1 MQVGLVGSGNM
12 ARALARGW
20 GRPVLC
26 FDPVAER
33 ARALAQ
39 ETGGEALASN
49 AEVARRAELVVLCH
63 KPAQLQSVAE
73 EVAPQARAVAS
84 ILAATPLDAV
94 REAYPGLP
102 VYRFIPSLPVE
113 VRQGAVVQAADPER
127 EGAALPGALAPDAI
141 EEAPGGGGALGAQAL
156 SRDLALDARVRELFA
171 ELGSLVV
178 LDDALLDVATGLMSC
193 APAYVALVA
202 EAQIDAGVRRGIPA
216 AEGARLV
223 VQTLAGTAELLRRR
237 EYDTLALRREVCS
250 PGGLT
255 ARGVDALERGGV
267 RAAFSEALDAVLRRR
282 GRGGPGGQG
291 GRRGP
296 GRDGERVRREQSR

>member
-1 MQVGLVGSGNM
+1 MQIGLIGCGNM

-33 ARALAQ
+33 ARALVQ

-49 AEVARRAELVVLCH
+49 AEVASRAELVVLCH
-63 KPAQLQSVAE
+63 KPAQLRSIAE
-73 EVAPQARAVAS
+73 EVAPAASAVAS
-84 ILAATPLDAV
+84 ILAATSLADV
-94 REAYPGLP
+94 KEAYPGVP

-127 EGAALPGALAPDAI
+127 EAVRPTGDLAVN
-141 EEAPGGGGALGAQAL
+141 ALGETPTGE
-156 SRDLALDARVRELFA
+156 LALDAIQERPSGDGAFDAQVRELFA

-193 APAYVALVA
+193 APAYVALIA
-202 EAQIDAGVRRGIPA
+202 EAQVDAGVRRGIPA
-216 AEGARLV
+216 EEGARLV

-237 EYDTLALRREVCS
+237 DYDTLALRREVSS

-255 ARGVDALERGGV
+255 ARGVDALERSGV
-267 RAAFSEALDAVLRRR
+267 RVAFSDALDAVLRRR
-282 GRGGPGGQG
+282 GGPGGR
-291 GRRGP
+291 RRGP
-296 GRDGERVRREQSR
+296 RP